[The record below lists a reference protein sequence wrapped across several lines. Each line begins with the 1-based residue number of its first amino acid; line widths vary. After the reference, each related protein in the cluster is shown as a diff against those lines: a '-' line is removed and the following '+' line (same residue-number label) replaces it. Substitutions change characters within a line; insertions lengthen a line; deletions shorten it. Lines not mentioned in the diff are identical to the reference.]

1 MTKFEQLAK
10 QKVNIEFTV
19 TELNINLGALQFAI
33 EAFKQKARDLEIKYN
48 KATMLETRKQ
58 LRVQEDIDIIQ
69 TTISKYL
76 AIEKKINEVMMA

>member
-58 LRVQEDIDIIQ
+58 
-69 TTISKYL
+69 
-76 AIEKKINEVMMA
+76 